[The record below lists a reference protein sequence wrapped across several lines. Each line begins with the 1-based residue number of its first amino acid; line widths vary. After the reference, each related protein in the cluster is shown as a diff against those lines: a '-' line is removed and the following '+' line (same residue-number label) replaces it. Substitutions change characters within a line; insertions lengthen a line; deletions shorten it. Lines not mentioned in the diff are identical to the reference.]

1 MRAAGE
7 RGEDHDSRS
16 HRCRVSLRSPGTDL
30 RALQD
35 RYTAQTSWNSEARLH
50 RELQHYATKA
60 DLKDTELRLGTE
72 ISGLK
77 ADLKDT
83 ELRLGAEISG
93 LRADLKD
100 TELRLRTEFSDLRT
114 EFSDLRTELKV
125 EIRESQMWLLL
136 RLGGLI
142 VAVVTIAAAVL
153 KLLS

>member
-1 MRAAGE
+1 MTAEAIAAE
-7 RGEDHDSRS
+7 QPAATRDDLLELKIELQHSLQEAED
-16 HRCRVSLRSPGTDL
+16 
-30 RALQD
+30 
-35 RYTAQTSWNSEARLH
+35 RLH

-100 TELRLRTEFSDLRT
+100 TELRLRTEFSDLKTEFGNLRT

-125 EIRESQMWLLL
+125 EIRDAQMWLLL

-142 VAVVTIAAAVL
+142 VAVVTIATAIL
-153 KLLS
+153 KLL

>member
-1 MRAAGE
+1 MTAEAIAAEQPAVTRA
-7 RGEDHDSRS
+7 
-16 HRCRVSLRSPGTDL
+16 DL
-30 RALQD
+30 RALRIDIQQD
-35 RYTAQTSWNSEARLH
+35 FLELKTSVQHDIQESEGRLH

-60 DLKDTELRLGTE
+60 DLKDTELRLG
-72 ISGLK
+72 
-77 ADLKDT
+77 
-83 ELRLGAEISG
+83 AEVSG

-125 EIRESQMWLLL
+125 EIRDAQMWLLL

>member
-1 MRAAGE
+1 MTAEAIAAEQPTATRA
-7 RGEDHDSRS
+7 
-16 HRCRVSLRSPGTDL
+16 DL
-30 RALQD
+30 RALRIDIQQD
-35 RYTAQTSWNSEARLH
+35 FLELKTSVQHDIQESEGRLH

-60 DLKDTELRLGTE
+60 DLKDTELRLG
-72 ISGLK
+72 
-77 ADLKDT
+77 
-83 ELRLGAEISG
+83 AEVSV

-142 VAVVTIAAAVL
+142 VAAVTVAVAVL